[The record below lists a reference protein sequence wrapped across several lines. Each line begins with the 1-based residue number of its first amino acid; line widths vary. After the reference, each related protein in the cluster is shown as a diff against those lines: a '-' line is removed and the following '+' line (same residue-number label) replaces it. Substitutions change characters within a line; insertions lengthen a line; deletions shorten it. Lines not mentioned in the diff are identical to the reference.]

1 MSSAYGDF
9 NRALINDLRAN
20 GGRATSG
27 PFKGRDVLI
36 LRTTGA
42 KSGEERETPLA
53 YFPENGQYVVI
64 ASKGGAPTNPSW
76 YYNLAT
82 NPKVTIEVLG
92 EPVPAVARVTTG
104 DERDRLFAKIGAKY
118 PGFLEY
124 QKKTPRTIPVVVLE
138 PIK

>member
-1 MSSAYGDF
+1 MSTAYGDF
-9 NRALINDLRAN
+9 NRVLINDLRAN
-20 GGRATSG
+20 GGRPTSG

-53 YFPENGQYVVI
+53 YFPENGHYVII

-76 YYNLAT
+76 YHNLST

-92 EPVPAVARVTTG
+92 ETIPAVARVTSG
-104 DERDRLFAKIGAKY
+104 DERDDLFAKIGAKY
-118 PGFLEY
+118 PGYLEY
-124 QKKTPRTIPVVVLE
+124 QKKTSRTIPVVVLE
-138 PIK
+138 PIA